1 MANTIITSKE
11 AILDVCRGM
20 VAKDGLTAINMR
32 AVAKACEVALGTIYY
47 YFPSKDDL
55 LIATI
60 QSVWQ
65 HIFNIDHLNASQM
78 PFTEYIARWFEG
90 FLRGTEEYPNF
101 FTMHSLSFAG
111 AEQSKARQTMQNH
124 LEKLRQ
130 DMLLC
135 LQSDPNVTEDCFS
148 AEFSQADLVDFVMSN
163 LLAALVQQKKDCQ
176 TLLKVV
182 RRVIYVK

>member
-1 MANTIITSKE
+1 MNTIITSKE

-20 VAKDGLTAINMR
+20 VASDGLSAINMR
-32 AVAKACEVALGTIYY
+32 AVAKACDVALGTIYY

-60 QSVWQ
+60 ESVWQ
-65 HIFNIDHLNASQM
+65 HIFSVEHLDATQLAF
-78 PFTEYIARWFEG
+78 PDYIARWFQG
-90 FLRGTEEYPNF
+90 FLRGMEDYPNF

-111 AEQSKARQTMQNH
+111 TEQTKARQTMHTH

-135 LQSDPNVTEDCFS
+135 LQSDPKVKDSRFS
-148 AEFSQADLVDFVMSN
+148 TSFSQTDFVNFVMSH
-163 LLAALVQQKKDCQ
+163 LMVTLVQQKKDCK
-176 TLLKVV
+176 TLLEVI
-182 RRVIYVK
+182 RRTIY